1 MFCMKCGKEL
11 KDDAVFCPACGSSQ
25 TDIEQTSQTS
35 GAVRSSNAKTILII
49 IAMIAVFVIG
59 LAAILLWKA
68 GTVKADNQGG
78 LDSIQPSDEAI
89 KSSVPFANGLKVG
102 DVVTLGTFEQD
113 GDDINGAEPV
123 EWDVIGE
130 KNGSYLLISHY
141 VLTNKEFEDG
151 MADTTIDANDYSG
164 SSSRI
169 TWENSSIRRW
179 LNEEFYYTTFSDE
192 EKDYILTVTNQN
204 SDFPQYAYDNPKAF
218 NHDTPLRSYGCDPTE
233 DTVFLLS
240 VDEFDEYFRP
250 KTLSDDSLFVR
261 RSYCPEAY
269 VSPTVYAMYQGVNF
283 RTIND
288 LFSIRS
294 DYVPPLYTEDFEP
307 YIHEDYKAHGGKV
320 CSWMLRSTHRDI
332 NDIQFAV
339 RIMSDFTCFSDWG
352 YNVTENKGGIRPA
365 IWVKSEVN

>member
-11 KDDAVFCPACGSSQ
+11 NDDAVFCIACGSPQKDIGQLSQ
-25 TDIEQTSQTS
+25 TPGT
-35 GAVRSSNAKTILII
+35 VRSSNAKTIVII
-49 IAMIAVFVIG
+49 IAMIAVFIIG
-59 LAAILLWKA
+59 LVAILLWKA
-68 GTVKADNQGG
+68 GTVKADNQDGLGG
-78 LDSIQPSDEAI
+78 IQSSNGAV
-89 KSSVPFANGLKVG
+89 KSSAPFANGLKVG

-164 SSSRI
+164 SSGLI

-192 EKDYILTVTNQN
+192 EKDYILTVKNQN
-204 SDFPQYAYDNPKAF
+204 TDFPKYAHDNPEAF
-218 NHDTPLRSYGCDPTE
+218 HQESPLLSYGCEATE

-240 VDEFDEYFRP
+240 VDEFDEYFKP
-250 KTLSDDSLFVR
+250 KTYSDGVFSGR
-261 RSYCPEAY
+261 AYCPEAF
-269 VSPTVYAMYQGVNF
+269 VSPTIYAMYQGIDI

-288 LFSIRS
+288 VFFIM
-294 DYVPPLYTEDFEP
+294 DGEEPPLYIDEFKP
-307 YIHEDYKAHGGKV
+307 YIHEDYKANGGKV
-320 CSWMLRSTHRDI
+320 CSWMLRSTYRNIKDT
-332 NDIQFAV
+332 QYAV
-339 RIMSDFTCFSDWG
+339 TIMSDFTCFRSWG
-352 YNVTENKGGIRPA
+352 CNVIEDKGGIRPA
-365 IWVKSEVN
+365 IWVKCEK

>member
-11 KDDAVFCPACGSSQ
+11 NDDAIYCPNCGSSQ
-25 TDIEQTSQTS
+25 TDIEQPPQAPAS
-35 GAVRSSNAKTILII
+35 VRSSNTKTIVII

-59 LAAILLWKA
+59 LIAILLWKA
-68 GTVKADNQGG
+68 GTVITDNQNDP
-78 LDSIQPSDEAI
+78 DSIQSSGEAN
-89 KSSVPFANGLKVG
+89 KSSVPFAGGLKVG
-102 DVVTLGTFEQD
+102 DVVTLGAFEQD
-113 GDDINGAEPV
+113 GDDTNGAEPV

-164 SSSRI
+164 SSTLI

-204 SDFPQYAYDNPKAF
+204 TDFPQYAYNNPKAF
-218 NHDTPLRSYGCDPTE
+218 NHDTPLRSYGCNPTE

-240 VDEFDEYFRP
+240 VDEFDEYFKP
-250 KTLSDDSLFVR
+250 KTYSNGELFVGC
-261 RSYCPEAY
+261 SYCPEAY
-269 VSPTVYAMYQGVNF
+269 VSPTVYAMYQGVDF
-283 RTIND
+283 RTIKD
-288 LFSIRS
+288 LFGIRD
-294 DYVPPLYTEDFEP
+294 DYAPPLYTEEFEP
-307 YIHEDYKAHGGKV
+307 YIHEDYKARGGKV
-320 CSWMLRSTHRDI
+320 CGWMLRSTHRDI

-339 RIMSDFTCFSDWG
+339 IVMSDFTCFGGWG
-352 YNVTENKGGIRPA
+352 YNVTTDKGGIRPA
-365 IWVKSEVN
+365 IWVKSEK